1 MNIRQQ
7 EILEKNLAE
16 NSGQNTEIEQYIERS
31 DLSDILEDEIFENF
45 SFCESKAGKSILIS
59 QFPFF
64 EAIIKKEVRN
74 DELKRF
80 AESAHTRLRKRKQCT
95 EETEK
100 VLKKNRKL
108 ENFKV

>member
-45 SFCESKAGKSILIS
+45 SFCESKAGKSS
-59 QFPFF
+59 QFQP
-64 EAIIKKEVRN
+64 ISI
-74 DELKRF
+74 
-80 AESAHTRLRKRKQCT
+80 LRSNNQERSPQ
-95 EETEK
+95 
-100 VLKKNRKL
+100 
-108 ENFKV
+108 